1 MKIIA
6 DFHIHSH
13 FSLATSKLLIPEHL
27 DYWARLKG
35 ITVIGTGDFTHPGWI
50 SELEEKLIPS
60 EEGLFRLKDD
70 LILKDRLLPR
80 QSEQTVRFMLS
91 AEVSS
96 IYKKKGRVR
105 KIHNLILAPDF
116 KTVRAIQ
123 RRIQKIGGNIT
134 SDGRPILGLDAR
146 DLLELS
152 LEASERIF
160 FVPAHIWTPWFSVLG
175 AKSGFDSIDECFEDL
190 SEHIHAVETGLS
202 SDPAMNWMCSFLDD
216 YTLIS
221 NSDAHSPEKLGRE
234 ANLLECELSYSDI
247 VQTITKGS
255 RNSFLGTIEFFPA
268 EGKYHFDGHRNC
280 GVCFDPVQTLEND
293 FLCPKCG
300 SEVTVG
306 VMHRVADLADRKD
319 ISTVKDRPP
328 FYSVI
333 PLKEIIAEILGLRP
347 AAKKVAAYYQRL
359 TGALGP
365 EFDILLNVSRKEFDR
380 IDEGLLAEAV
390 FRMRAGTVA
399 LAHGYDGQ
407 FGTVRTLVDNNN
419 ATQPAA
425 QEKNPLLPF
434 DLERFRRL
442 NQALP
447 IERTSR
453 R

>member
-1 MKIIA
+1 MNIIA

-13 FSLATSKLLIPEHL
+13 FSLATSSQLTPEYL
-27 DYWARLKG
+27 DLWARLKG
-35 ITVIGTGDFTHPGWI
+35 LQVIGTGDFTHPGWVA
-50 SELEEKLIPS
+50 ELEEKLIPA
-60 EEGLFRLKDD
+60 EEGLFRLQDD
-70 LILKDRLLPR
+70 LVIDEHLLPR
-80 QSEQTVRFMLS
+80 QKEQTVRFILS

-96 IYKKKGRVR
+96 IYKKDGRVR
-105 KIHNLILAPDF
+105 KIHSLILAPDF

-123 RRIQKIGGNIT
+123 QRIQKIGGNIT

-175 AKSGFDSIDECFEDL
+175 ARSGFDSITECFADL
-190 SEHIHAVETGLS
+190 SGHIHAVETGLS
-202 SDPAMNWMCSFLDD
+202 SDPAMNWMCSFLDP

-247 VQTITKGS
+247 IQTLRRGS
-255 RNSFLGTIEFFPA
+255 PDSFLGTIEFFPA

-280 GVCFDPVQTLEND
+280 GVCLDPVQTLEND
-293 FLCPKCG
+293 FACPACRAP
-300 SEVTVG
+300 VTVG
-306 VMHRVADLADRKD
+306 VMHRVADLADRDD
-319 ISTVKDRPP
+319 ISGVQNRPP

-333 PLKEIIAEILGLRP
+333 PLKEIIAEILGMRP

-365 EFDILLNVSRKEFDR
+365 EFDILLHVSRKEFES
-380 IDEGLLAEAV
+380 IDEGVLAEAV
-390 FRMRAGTVA
+390 LRMRAGTVA

-407 FGTVRTLVDNNN
+407 FGTVRTLVGKDNV
-419 ATQPAA
+419 TQPAA
-425 QEKNPLLPF
+425 REKNPILPF
-434 DLERFRRL
+434 DLKQFRRFGVK
-442 NQALP
+442 
-447 IERTSR
+447 S
-453 R
+453 